1 MRISSW
7 NVNSVRARLE
17 NILDYLKK
25 EKPEILMLQEI
36 KAQEINFPKES
47 FEKIGYKNY
56 VFGQKSYNGVA
67 FLSKVDISNV
77 NTKFINDPLGQARII
92 CGSISLK
99 EKEILLINIYVPNG
113 NPIESE
119 KYNYKKKWLNLF
131 TNKIAEILN
140 KNKNIIISG
149 DFNIIPEEIDVY
161 DYKRYEN
168 DALYKIEIR
177 KKFRE
182 LVNLGLTDV
191 YRYFFKD
198 KIEYTFW
205 DYFAGSWQKNYG
217 MRIDHFL
224 ASNNVLKDIKS
235 IKINKTPRGKLKPS
249 DHTPIEI
256 NIT

>member
-67 FLSKVDISNV
+67 FLSKIDISNV

-99 EKEILLINIYVPNG
+99 EKEILLINIYAPNG